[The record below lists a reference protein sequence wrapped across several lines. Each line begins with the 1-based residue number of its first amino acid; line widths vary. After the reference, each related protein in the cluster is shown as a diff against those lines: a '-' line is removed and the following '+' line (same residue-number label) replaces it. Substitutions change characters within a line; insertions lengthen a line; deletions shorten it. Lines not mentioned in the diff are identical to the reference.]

1 MVREPTHSLC
11 VSHREEEVRR
21 LWLLT
26 QRNTTIFAQVS
37 VYSLLGKFSVA
48 RAIKIKKKITRV
60 IHKISLVMVLFRSM
74 KVSWRRV
81 GIMWK
86 SHAAKNA
93 GTFREIVIQLCLD
106 APIMSNRTI
115 VFDTRFTRPPDLP
128 FRSSQEKN
136 RARSYRRKID
146 SLGSF
151 GIRPFVAF
159 VVLRSADRFA
169 AGRNKVTRLGA
180 REGRRW
186 GKTGTS
192 DEI

>member
-21 LWLLT
+21 LWFLT

-106 APIMSNRTI
+106 APIMWTERLFSI
-115 VFDTRFTRPPDLP
+115 HGL
-128 FRSSQEKN
+128 
-136 RARSYRRKID
+136 RARRICHFVRLRKRTVRVRID
-146 SLGSF
+146 GKSIRSVLSESALLSLLLC
-151 GIRPFVAF
+151 FVPPI
-159 VVLRSADRFA
+159 VSLR
-169 AGRNKVTRLGA
+169 GETRSHG
-180 REGRRW
+180 
-186 GKTGTS
+186 
-192 DEI
+192 